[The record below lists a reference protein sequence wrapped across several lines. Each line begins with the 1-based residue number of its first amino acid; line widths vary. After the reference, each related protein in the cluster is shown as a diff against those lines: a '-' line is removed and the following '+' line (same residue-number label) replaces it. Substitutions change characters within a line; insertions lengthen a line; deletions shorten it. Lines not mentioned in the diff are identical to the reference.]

1 MTEKVRTVSL
11 SKSVLF
17 EGRNRIGCSKHSF
30 EVAGLTWFEEIFEEW
45 FEEIFEEYDNIHL

>member
-30 EVAGLTWFEEIFEEW
+30 EVVDKA
-45 FEEIFEEYDNIHL
+45 DVV

>member
-30 EVAGLTWFEEIFEEW
+30 EVVDKLTWFEEIFEE
-45 FEEIFEEYDNIHL
+45 YSYIHL

>member
-30 EVAGLTWFEEIFEEW
+30 EVADRHCFEVADRTES
-45 FEEIFEEYDNIHL
+45 